1 MNEKEIFKLLN
12 WLDFLAERQYGI
24 VTDYFNEIQWR
35 LMRQYIRQSRI
46 DSNLMDHTLTAYK
59 KISAGNSRLKSL
71 SDAFLIKKI
80 KKHLFGNKFDFRY
93 LCLYHVIV
101 GCNLLSVDMEQSDVV
116 KPLFGKKKEIDVYAF
131 LEKKWKKRKIACTL
145 SPTEEFITEY
155 LNPYETFD
163 VKNVA
168 VCANMSAGK
177 STFVNALLGDD
188 YLPARNEATTACV
201 TSVYDCDYMDH
212 INGYVMTGNQIADV
226 AARLDAPVLDRWNS
240 DSSLKNR
247 HIYLQGNLDNI
258 ANNDAIV
265 VVHDT
270 PGVNN
275 SGDFNHKQ
283 ITYDF
288 LNRSKLDLLIYV
300 ANMTQLGTSD
310 EERILKDLARLATE
324 KKIPTFFV
332 LNKADA
338 IDEEAESLDEI
349 VARFKNDVEKCGF
362 KQCAFF
368 PVSSMAARL
377 LKMKLKGKEG
387 LFSSKEKRRFAI
399 FFEEG
404 MDLNLQIEKT
414 GIVAVERAIDAVVA
428 GAFSFELKTSNMML
442 SSEQLMR
449 LSQEIGNSHISF

>member
-1 MNEKEIFKLLN
+1 MSEKEIFTLLN
-12 WLDFLAERQYGI
+12 WLDFLAKRQYGI
-24 VTDYFNEIQWR
+24 VTDYFNELQWR
-35 LMRQYIRQSRI
+35 LIRQYIRQSRL
-46 DSNLMDHTLTAYK
+46 DSNLMEHTLTAYK

-71 SDAFLIKKI
+71 SDVFLIKKI

-101 GCNLLSVDMEQSDVV
+101 GCNLLSVNMEQSDVV

-155 LNPYETFD
+155 LNPYEIFD

-226 AARLDAPVLDRWNS
+226 ATQLDTSVLDRWNS

-275 SGDFNHKQ
+275 SGDSNHKQ

-332 LNKADA
+332 LNKADM
-338 IDEEAESLDEI
+338 IDKEKENINEMMT
-349 VARFKNDVEKCGF
+349 RFKIDVERCGF

-377 LKMKLKGKEG
+377 LKMKQKNKEETFTLG
-387 LFSSKEKRRFAI
+387 EKCQLSMI
-399 FFEEG
+399 YNKSEK
-404 MDLNLQIEKT
+404 LSLQIKKT
-414 GIVAVERAIDAVVA
+414 GITAVEQAINAITKQN
-428 GAFSFELKTSNMML
+428 SKELLNIIDECK
-442 SSEQLMR
+442 
-449 LSQEIGNSHISF
+449 IS

>member
-46 DSNLMDHTLTAYK
+46 DSNLMEHTLTAYK

-258 ANNDAIV
+258 ANNDAIF

-310 EERILKDLARLATE
+310 EERILKDLALLATE

-332 LNKADA
+332 LNKADM
-338 IDEEAESLDEI
+338 IDKEKENINEMMT
-349 VARFKNDVEKCGF
+349 RFKIDVERCGF

-377 LKMKLKGKEG
+377 LKMKQKNKEETFTLG
-387 LFSSKEKRRFAI
+387 EKCQLSMI
-399 FFEEG
+399 YNKSEK
-404 MDLNLQIEKT
+404 LSLQIEKT
-414 GIVAVERAIDAVVA
+414 GITAVEQAINAITKQN
-428 GAFSFELKTSNMML
+428 SKELLNIIDECK
-442 SSEQLMR
+442 
-449 LSQEIGNSHISF
+449 IS

>member
-1 MNEKEIFKLLN
+1 MNEKEIFKFLN

-24 VTDYFNEIQWR
+24 VTDYFNELQWR
-35 LMRQYIRQSRI
+35 LMKQYIRKSRL

-71 SDAFLIKKI
+71 SDAFLIKKV

-310 EERILKDLARLATE
+310 EERILKDLALLATE

-332 LNKADA
+332 LNKADM
-338 IDEEAESLDEI
+338 IDKEKENINEMMT
-349 VARFKNDVEKCGF
+349 RFKIDVERCGF

-377 LKMKLKGKEG
+377 LKMKQKNKEETFTLG
-387 LFSSKEKRRFAI
+387 EKCQLSMI
-399 FFEEG
+399 YNKSEK
-404 MDLNLQIEKT
+404 LSLQIEKT
-414 GIVAVERAIDAVVA
+414 GITAVEQAINAITKQN
-428 GAFSFELKTSNMML
+428 SKELLNIIDECK
-442 SSEQLMR
+442 
-449 LSQEIGNSHISF
+449 IS